1 MENLI
6 SRAIYHP
13 LVALP
18 TFYLTNLMCN
28 VDYSLVGAL
37 FVLAAGSTFQLV
49 RLSSRWHRRNRRDS
63 GN

>member
-1 MENLI
+1 MEDLI

-18 TFYLTNLMCN
+18 SFYLTNLMCN
-28 VDYSLVGAL
+28 VDNSLLSAL
-37 FVLAAGSTFQLV
+37 MVLAVGSTFRLA
-49 RLSSRWHRRNRRDS
+49 RLSGRWYRRCRKS